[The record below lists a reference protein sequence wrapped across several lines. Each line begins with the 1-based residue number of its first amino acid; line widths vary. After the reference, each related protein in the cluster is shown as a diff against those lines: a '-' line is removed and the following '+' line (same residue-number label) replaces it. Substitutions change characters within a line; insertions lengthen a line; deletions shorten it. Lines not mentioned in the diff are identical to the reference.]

1 MFFYH
6 LSGIARG
13 CGWQHLGAY
22 VNLGSFYLLGIPM
35 AVVLGF
41 VLNMGG
47 RGLWMGVIC
56 GSLSQTTLLSAITIF
71 TDWHKMAEKARERV
85 FDEKPA
91 EPGLRCLLE

>member
-71 TDWHKMAEKARERV
+71 TDWHKMVCSRLPKLNKQ
-85 FDEKPA
+85 FII
-91 EPGLRCLLE
+91 